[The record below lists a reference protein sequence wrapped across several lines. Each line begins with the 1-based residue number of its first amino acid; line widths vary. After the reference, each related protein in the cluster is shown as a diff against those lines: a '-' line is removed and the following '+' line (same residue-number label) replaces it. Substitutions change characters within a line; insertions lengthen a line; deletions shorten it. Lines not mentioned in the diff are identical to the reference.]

1 MRFFVLGRLVGV
13 LWIILR
19 KIKKN
24 GKTLRQLAIKAV
36 TLQCANARV
45 AAKPHGGDSAAAL
58 GFCENCDWHQK
69 TPNLT
74 FSL

>member
-36 TLQCANARV
+36 TLQCANVRSAW
-45 AAKPHGGDSAAAL
+45 KPHVATVQLHLASV
-58 GFCENCDWHQK
+58 K
-69 TPNLT
+69 TAIGTQETPK
-74 FSL
+74 SDV